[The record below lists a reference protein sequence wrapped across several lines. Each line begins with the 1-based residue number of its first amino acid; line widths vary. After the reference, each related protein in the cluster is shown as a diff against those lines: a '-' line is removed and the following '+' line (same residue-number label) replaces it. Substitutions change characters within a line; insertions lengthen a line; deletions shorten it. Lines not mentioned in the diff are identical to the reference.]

1 MFHLRYWAGFWIWFD
16 FQIYQSCE
24 YTRVLNKIFYD
35 KCLTVF
41 WICLG
46 FWIRQ
51 GSRDLRLH
59 MVLNKIHHHRSW
71 ALFRICLEFW
81 PWRCYTGFYRKQPF
95 MFARVLSILRV
106 LSMLG
111 LEDTKAV
118 NIPMSHMILCKLYFK
133 DSWYFECLEFQI
145 S

>member
-51 GSRDLRLH
+51 GSKDLRLY
-59 MVLNKIHHHRSW
+59 MVLNKILHQRSL
-71 ALFRICLEFW
+71 ALFWILLEFW
-81 PWRCYTGFYRKQPF
+81 PWRCYTGFCRNQFIIHVWQSSAYSWDSHY
-95 MFARVLSILRV
+95 ARAWRYKGFEYANV
-106 LSMLG
+106 
-111 LEDTKAV
+111 T
-118 NIPMSHMILCKLYFK
+118 H
-133 DSWYFECLEFQI
+133 DSV
-145 S
+145 